1 VPVNRSH
8 QRYIDLLFDHCA
20 GERYPSH
27 QFLQRIEDATTDR
40 ETAERYVDL
49 ILDEAETQ
57 RYPSLRMIDRAGA
70 FVAKMAIADQ
80 INQLRSERS
89 GS

>member
-27 QFLQRIEDATTDR
+27 QYLQRIEDATTDR

-49 ILDEAETQ
+49 LLDEAETQ
-57 RYPSLRMIDRAGA
+57 RYPSLHMIDRAGV
-70 FVAKMAIADQ
+70 FVAKMAIADEYER
-80 INQLRSERS
+80 LRAERS